1 MSFELV
7 EQPLQAAVIKVVGV
21 GGCGGNAVEHM
32 VAKGVQGV
40 EFVVANTDTQALD
53 QLSAP
58 TKLQLG
64 ASDNKGLGA
73 GSDPLVGRAA
83 ALADRDRIEE
93 LLKGADMVF
102 ITAGMGGGTGTGAAP
117 VFAEV
122 ARDLEV
128 LAVAVVT
135 KPFDFEGTKRT
146 DVAEKG
152 IVELGHHV
160 DSLIAVPNE
169 KLLSALDPAAELE
182 EAFAEANDVLRG
194 AVQGIAD
201 IIMRPG
207 LINVD
212 FADVRTVMSE
222 RGLAIMG
229 TGDAEGDDRAAQ
241 AADQA
246 MHSPLLD
253 DVDLKGARGVV
264 ANVTAS
270 SMAIREFREVGQ
282 IVREFADPNATV
294 VVGTVKDE
302 SMGTRMRVT
311 VVGTGL
317 GGTGTVSSTPV
328 LTPVHTRAAVGPAA
342 GPARVGSRTQGHAG
356 QPADE
361 RGLDVGQSIRQQ
373 ADGPEEAQDMDF
385 LDIPSFLRRQAD

>member
-135 KPFDFEGTKRT
+135 KPFEFEGTKRT
-146 DVAEKG
+146 EVAEKG

-270 SMAIREFREVGQ
+270 SMAIKEFREVGQ

-317 GGTGTVSSTPV
+317 GGTGTAPSTPV